1 MFGDYEMDRNL
12 KDLRLFYQC
21 DLFNELKQARIP
33 QARINGVTSQL
44 G

>member
-12 KDLRLFYQC
+12 KDLRLYQC